1 MSEHT
6 QQDVLSV
13 FSTAPAVW
21 LIRRVCVNGEM
32 WEVCLECRE
41 ADFSALKLSKV
52 WAVHSPLGNI
62 VHDFTALSRQRTP
75 WVVSQQQKMNLC
87 WTCSA
92 EVSEP
97 SWDALSNLTQQ
108 DCNTLKSLTNQR
120 CVKNH
125 STCCD
130 HLPQSDEEIW
140 SLLIAVW
147 GPRPHVTTLKHHLLA
162 APVVT
167 LHHAWPIAAA
177 WVLSC
182 FSGLRLGLVQ
192 VRCRRRAGLLSVWG
206 HGDAEAHA
214 ESLVA
219 RDVVEA
225 AGVLGRVV
233 ADGGVLVGALRARKR
248 KTVWTQ
254 EIIQVLVAVARWQG
268 CTAVAAVQREREATK
283 PRVPAGVHGGGG
295 VSVFYDVK
303 LREIL
308 DRRTAVIV
316 RVCGVDWGQE
326 AEEELW
332 LLMVSHSNNQLR
344 KSSLTSNFHL
354 KCPRQTLPRPL
365 LLLHLIYC
373 NVVYHQRQQLAGNEG
388 LKIPTHRD
396 GVRTLL
402 RWNQSETSP
411 HLLTLNTG
419 LKVGFKSFNNLHIKH
434 SVGVCENSSASP
446 GHRISLRGRRLIQ
459 KHV

>member
-1 MSEHT
+1 MCCPCSAQLQLCGWSDECVWTVKCGRCVRSAERQTFPLWSFQKSEQFTARWVILSMISQPCRDSEH
-6 QQDVLSV
+6 
-13 FSTAPAVW
+13 PGW
-21 LIRRVCVNGEM
+21 CPNNRR
-32 WEVCLECRE
+32 
-41 ADFSALKLSKV
+41 
-52 WAVHSPLGNI
+52 
-62 VHDFTALSRQRTP
+62 
-75 WVVSQQQKMNLC
+75 
-87 WTCSA
+87 WTCA
-92 EVSEP
+92 ELEVSEP
-97 SWDALSNLTQQ
+97 SWDALSNLAQQ

-120 CVKNH
+120 CAKNH

-167 LHHAWPIAAA
+167 LHHAWPVAAA

-254 EIIQVLVAVARWQG
+254 EVIQVLVAVARWQG

-326 AEEELW
+326 AEEEHW
-332 LLMVSHSNNQLR
+332 LRDTDGFALKQSAQKFITYFQLSP
-344 KSSLTSNFHL
+344 KMSQANTTQATPALTFD
-354 KCPRQTLPRPL
+354 L
-365 LLLHLIYC
+365 LQCRL
-373 NVVYHQRQQLAGNEG
+373 
-388 LKIPTHRD
+388 
-396 GVRTLL
+396 
-402 RWNQSETSP
+402 
-411 HLLTLNTG
+411 
-419 LKVGFKSFNNLHIKH
+419 
-434 SVGVCENSSASP
+434 SSATATRWKRGMENPHPP
-446 GHRISLRGRRLIQ
+446 GWSQNFTTLKSKWNFSTSTDTEHRAESGFQ
-459 KHV
+459 KL